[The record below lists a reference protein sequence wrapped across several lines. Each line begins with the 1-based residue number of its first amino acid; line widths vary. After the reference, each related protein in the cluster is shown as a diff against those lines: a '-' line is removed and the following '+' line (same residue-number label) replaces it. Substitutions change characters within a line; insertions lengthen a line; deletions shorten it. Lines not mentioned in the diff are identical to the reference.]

1 MAIDAKLVAELTEVG
16 RIVGRDLIGEFLAAV
31 ADGTALDTAWL
42 GAALERGDGAAA
54 AHAARGLAANFGL
67 VESAAA
73 LGALCASG
81 MSNSESL
88 ERLAVARRLIVQ
100 ETREL
105 AAMHARSLPARA
117 SVG

>member
-31 ADGTALDTAWL
+31 ADGTALDMAGL

-54 AHAARGLAANFGL
+54 AHAAKGLAANFGL

-81 MSNSESL
+81 MSHSESL
-88 ERLAVARRLIVQ
+88 EQLAVARGLIVQ
-100 ETREL
+100 ELQEL
-105 AAMHARSLPARA
+105 AAMHARSSQAGT
-117 SVG
+117 SGG